1 MEKTQSTDIAV
12 QGQAWPGAAADP
24 RQRFRPLSQATIMLS
39 MRTVLTALRPGPIA
53 ALIAGLLL
61 STAAAATMYRWVDD
75 SGTVVYSQT
84 PPPDGRAASAVAPPP
99 PPSSSAEA
107 ERTQLQNE
115 LNQADEARKKQ
126 SEEQK
131 KQQDSTAKNADRQ
144 RNCDAAR
151 QNLDLILNRPPQTRF
166 QMPSGEYRRFTDEER
181 EAEIKKARDYVD
193 KNCR

>member
-1 MEKTQSTDIAV
+1 M
-12 QGQAWPGAAADP
+12 PP
-24 RQRFRPLSQATIMLS
+24 
-39 MRTVLTALRPGPIA
+39 MRTILNRPAARAIA
-53 ALIAGLLL
+53 ALIAGLAL
-61 STAAAATMYRWVDD
+61 SASAAAEMYRWVDD

-84 PPPDGRAASAVAPPP
+84 PPPDDRATSRVARPP

-115 LNQADEARKKQ
+115 LKQADEARKKQ
-126 SEEQK
+126 AEAQK
-131 KQQDSTAKNADRQ
+131 NQQESAAKDADRK

-166 QMPSGEYRRFTDEER
+166 QMPNGEYRRFTDEER
-181 EAEIKKARDYVD
+181 EAEIRKAREFVD

>member
-1 MEKTQSTDIAV
+1 M
-12 QGQAWPGAAADP
+12 PP
-24 RQRFRPLSQATIMLS
+24 
-39 MRTVLTALRPGPIA
+39 MRTRPHAPRTRAIA
-53 ALIAGLLL
+53 ALVAGLVL
-61 STAAAATMYRWVDD
+61 SPAAVSEMYRWVDD

-84 PPPDGRAASAVAPPP
+84 PPPDGRATSTVAPPP

-115 LNQADEARKKQ
+115 LKQADEARKKQ
-126 SEEQK
+126 SEDQK
-131 KQQDSTAKNADRQ
+131 KQQEAAVKGADRK

-166 QMPSGEYRRFTDEER
+166 QMPNGEYRRFTDEER
-181 EAEIKKARDYVD
+181 EAEISKAREFVD